1 MREYSANFTA
11 HIGNEIVLDCKAH
24 ACYAILFSP
33 FGDITKYRRKLT
45 EVRSYFWLDPE
56 TSEEDADWYLKKF
69 VLPSIPKH
77 MKGQFKFYKEP
88 DDIKNI
94 ETDDLDDKYWITLS
108 LDPTKMCA
116 FDMFALLTLV
126 RYAQEQ
132 PQFAVGMRS
141 LLKTK
146 KYNKDQAFF
155 IANCLHTNLGWGHLL
170 IPSKVY
176 FTLTADGDINNIK
189 TTSKIKDLWTNQ
201 PGGRQP
207 FVKSERKVTLHSVF
221 VPEYNQQPAEI

>member
-11 HIGNEIVLDCKAH
+11 HVGDNFVLSYKQY
-24 ACYAILFSP
+24 ACYAVLFSS
-33 FGDITKYRRKLT
+33 FGDITKYRSKLT

-88 DDIKNI
+88 NDIEYI
-94 ETDDLDDKYWITLS
+94 SLTDPGDKYWITLS

-132 PQFAVGMRS
+132 PQFARGMR
-141 LLKTK
+141 LLLETK

-155 IANCLHTNLGWGHLL
+155 VANCLHTNLGWGHLL

-176 FTLTADGDINNIK
+176 YTLTADSNIK

-201 PGGRQP
+201 PGERQP
-207 FVKSERKVTLHSVF
+207 FVKSDRKLTLHSVF

>member
-1 MREYSANFTA
+1 MREYSANFTV
-11 HIGNEIVLDCKAH
+11 HVGDNIVSSCQGY
-24 ACYAILFSP
+24 ACYAPLFST
-33 FGDITKYRRKLT
+33 FGDISKYRRKLT
-45 EVRSYFWLDPE
+45 EVKSYFWLDSK
-56 TSEEDADWYLKKF
+56 TLEEDADWYLKKF
-69 VLPSIPKH
+69 VLPSIPTH

-88 DDIKNI
+88 NDVKHISL
-94 ETDDLDDKYWITLS
+94 TGPGDKYWITLS

-132 PQFAVGMRS
+132 PQFAAGMRL

-155 IANCLHTNLGWGHLL
+155 VANCLHTNLGWGHLL
-170 IPSKVY
+170 IPSQVY
-176 FTLTADGDINNIK
+176 FTLSADDKIK
-189 TTSKIKDLWTNQ
+189 TTSKVKDLWTNQ
-201 PGGRQP
+201 PGERQP
-207 FVKSERKVTLHSVF
+207 FVKSDKKVTLHSVF

>member
-11 HIGNEIVLDCKAH
+11 HVGDEIVLRCKQY
-24 ACYAILFSP
+24 ACYASLFSS
-33 FGDITKYRRKLT
+33 FGEITRYRRKLT
-45 EVRSYFWLDPE
+45 EVRSYFWLE
-56 TSEEDADWYLKKF
+56 SKTLEEDADWYLKKF
-69 VLPSIPKH
+69 VLPSIPTH

-94 ETDDLDDKYWITLS
+94 AANPGDKYWITLS

-132 PQFAVGMRS
+132 PEFVRGMR
-141 LLKTK
+141 LLLETK

-155 IANCLHTNLGWGHLL
+155 VANCLHTNLGWGHLL

-176 FTLTADGDINNIK
+176 YTLTADDKIK
-189 TTSKIKDLWTNQ
+189 TTSKVKDLWTNQ
-201 PGGRQP
+201 PGERQP
-207 FVKSERKVTLHSVF
+207 FVKSDRKVTLHSVF